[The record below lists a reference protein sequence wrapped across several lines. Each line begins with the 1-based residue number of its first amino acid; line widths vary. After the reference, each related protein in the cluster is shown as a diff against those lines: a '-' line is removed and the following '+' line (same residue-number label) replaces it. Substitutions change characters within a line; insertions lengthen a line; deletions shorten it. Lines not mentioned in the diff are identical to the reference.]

1 MPRNNNIILIVGF
14 ILLVSLSLFLSGCGG
29 SNKQMCF
36 CHNKSNGF
44 NHWVFIKNPNYKGGG
59 NSLDYFLF
67 KGSAND
73 CHKACNNLTNLP
85 EDKVSN
91 ENPYLGVEYKLV
103 PVTDDELNKFAVAAG
118 FASIAQDIASGNPVN
133 TNKAAEQMYSNL
145 KESYDKSNSEFLALL
160 NTPKFAFLTHDYYY
174 CSAGTLCSPTSQ
186 YGIGSVSDFISDI
199 SGNSVKPDLFDPHS
213 YSCLSATDDDYEVT
227 VAVNDKFCWVTGD
240 GSSSNYYPTC
250 GNLPDK
256 ASKKNLPPYGC
267 LCSKDMTF
275 NKDNIVTR
283 FNNKCCK
290 DGEVVDCS

>member
-1 MPRNNNIILIVGF
+1 MFHLPRNNNMILIVGF

-36 CHNKSNGF
+36 CHNKLNGF

-118 FASIAQDIASGNPVN
+118 FASIAQDIASGNPIN

-145 KESYDKSNSEFLALL
+145 RESYDKSNSEFLALL
-160 NTPKFAFLTHDYYY
+160 NTPKFAFLAHDYHY
-174 CSAGTLCSPTSQ
+174 CSAADVCSPTS
-186 YGIGSVSDFISDI
+186 YSGLGSVSDFNIALK
-199 SGNSVKPDLFDPHS
+199 GKKQTLFDPED
-213 YSCLSATDDDYEVT
+213 YSCVQPEEST
-227 VAVNDKFCWVTGD
+227 VIVNDKFCWVTGD
-240 GSSSNYYPTC
+240 SSSSNYYPVC

-283 FNNKCCK
+283 FNNNCCK